1 MEQTFG
7 KHSSRRHGRFGG
19 RSERS
24 LGHDQGGVCEKV
36 GNTASKRESGS
47 NELTKA
53 VVADR
58 LAGQHEAYMVG
69 QLRLRKAGLGPSTDA
84 SAPMTPIPQRL
95 NDDDI
100 RAVSAYFAMLP
111 PAR

>member
-1 MEQTFG
+1 
-7 KHSSRRHGRFGG
+7 
-19 RSERS
+19 
-24 LGHDQGGVCEKV
+24 
-36 GNTASKRESGS
+36 
-47 NELTKA
+47 
-53 VVADR
+53 
-58 LAGQHEAYMVG
+58 MVG

-84 SAPMTPIPQRL
+84 SAPMTPIAQRL